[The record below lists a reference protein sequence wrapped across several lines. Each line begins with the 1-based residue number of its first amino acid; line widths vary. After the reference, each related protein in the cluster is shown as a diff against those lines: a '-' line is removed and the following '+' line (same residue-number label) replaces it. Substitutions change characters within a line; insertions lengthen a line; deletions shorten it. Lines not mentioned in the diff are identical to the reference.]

1 MATKGE
7 APPDDAT
14 KEFSA
19 EKIRMRTAK
28 ATMTRA
34 VKRLETAINDYNE
47 FKDLEVDNKDYVA
60 VSREVSESVE
70 EAKAAYK
77 KMESINARLEEQ
89 VVTLNDLGKVPE
101 VDKILADLGDAL
113 EQYWSKYEAVRATNK
128 LILMEVEVTMRSLTG
143 TGVRVRD
150 RG

>member
-1 MATKGE
+1 MAKKGE
-7 APPDDAT
+7 VLPDDAT

-60 VSREVSESVE
+60 VSREVSESV
-70 EAKAAYK
+70 K
-77 KMESINARLEEQ
+77 
-89 VVTLNDLGKVPE
+89 D
-101 VDKILADLGDAL
+101 
-113 EQYWSKYEAVRATNK
+113 
-128 LILMEVEVTMRSLTG
+128 TMQDRRREPYHKQRRRIGRPTG
-143 TGVRVRD
+143 LL
-150 RG
+150 